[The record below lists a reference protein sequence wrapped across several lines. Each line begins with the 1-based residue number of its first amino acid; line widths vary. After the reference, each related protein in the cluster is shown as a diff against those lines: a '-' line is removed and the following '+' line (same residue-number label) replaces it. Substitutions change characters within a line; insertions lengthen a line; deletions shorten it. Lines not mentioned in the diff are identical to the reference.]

1 MNLDGGARDK
11 SEKWP
16 KLSRKKVKHEK
27 NEVFEKF
34 FAKNIASSKIMRTF
48 ASVIAETNE

>member
-11 SEKWP
+11 SKKWP
-16 KLSRKKVKHEK
+16 KLTLKKGKTRK
-27 NEVFEKF
+27 NEVFENF